1 MTDSCSAAK
10 LAIISTCVMY
20 KADITNVHHVL
31 ALTVNNGIY
40 TLPPAYL
47 SCEFAFHVRFQ
58 RIVRALSL
66 IAYETRINVFQ
77 NS

>member
-1 MTDSCSAAK
+1 MYNTILTSIGLNQSVRRSNFELTNHKKC
-10 LAIISTCVMY
+10 IVYTC
-20 KADITNVHHVL
+20 
-31 ALTVNNGIY
+31 

-66 IAYETRINVFQ
+66 NCEETRINVFR